1 MANININITTMWTIQ
16 ILTEDGNVWDDYI
29 TDYPIIS
36 EKDGRKMV
44 YISGRYFGS
53 STRMG
58 DIGTVFYLINGMIS
72 DIQTKHVRVVD
83 NDGKIVKQFKITPEN
98 KIGINEI
105 SLDNDVKIMIRDLHR
120 WSDYPCEISGICF
133 FMDK

>member
-29 TDYPIIS
+29 TDNPIIS

-105 SLDNDVKIMIRDLHR
+105 SLDNDDKIMIRDLHR
-120 WSDYPCEISGICF
+120 WSGYPCEISGICF